1 MILRLVIDLYA
12 LAMCP
17 RDSSVMSEEE
27 DQSVNMTED
36 ELQHWVREQ
45 VEKDEQLVQ
54 RKAQLAQVDDW
65 VKQKER
71 EAKYTQLLYNNA
83 CE

>member
-1 MILRLVIDLYA
+1 MRLVIDLYV
-12 LAMCP
+12 LVMCP

-65 VKQKER
+65 VKRKER
-71 EAKYTQLLYNNA
+71 EAKYTQMLYNNA